1 MRFYLSRYLYK
12 GPKSEDYLSLGRIED
27 LFIGFKPML
36 IYLVEDLV
44 FKGKLNE
51 AKGICL
57 RNNLGDHVRKDIYE

>member
-1 MRFYLSRYLYK
+1 MRFYLSRFLYK

-27 LFIGFKPML
+27 LFLGFRPML

-51 AKGICL
+51 AKGVTI
-57 RNNLGDHVRKDIYE
+57 RNNLNDSLRKDV